1 MTGPVITAQPGN
13 IGAITAGAIIA
24 AGEGSRLRAGGWSGS
39 KPLLPIAGR
48 PLIAHSLERFRDAGI
63 ARIAMIINEE
73 SPDSRQW
80 LEREGKVFNLD
91 LVIRSTPSSYASFRI
106 VAERLAGQ
114 AAVIT
119 TVDSIMAAADFRRF
133 LAEAAKAPEGSVVL
147 GLTAHIDDEKPL
159 WARLDRVS
167 GRIRTLGEP
176 NTGLVTAGV
185 YVLPAQ
191 RPAEPAG
198 GFARLRDYL
207 AWLVVSGHPVHGVI
221 MGRVFDIDRAED
233 AAAAEAALAGETRR
247 SKGA

>member
-1 MTGPVITAQPGN
+1 MTQPGI
-13 IGAITAGAIIA
+13 IGTITAGGIIA

-39 KPLLPIAGR
+39 KPLLPIAGQ
-48 PLIAHSLERFRDAGI
+48 PLIAHSLERFRAAGI

-73 SPDSRQW
+73 SPDCRQW
-80 LEREGKVFNLD
+80 LEREGKAFNLD
-91 LVIRSTPSSYASFRI
+91 LVVRSTPSSYASFRI
-106 VAERLAGQ
+106 VADRLAGE

-133 LAEAAKAPEGSVVL
+133 LDRAAEAPQGSVVL
-147 GLTAHIDDEKPL
+147 GLTAHVEDEKPL
-159 WARLDRVS
+159 WASLEPG
-167 GRIRTLGEP
+167 GRIRALGEP
-176 NTGLVTAGV
+176 NSGLVTAGV

-207 AWLVVSGHPVHGVI
+207 GWLVASGHPVHGAVI
-221 MGRVFDIDRAED
+221 GRVFDVDRAED
-233 AAAAEAALAGETRR
+233 AAAAEAAFAGEIKR

>member
-1 MTGPVITAQPGN
+1 MTRPGT
-13 IGAITAGAIIA
+13 IGAITAGGIIA

-63 ARIAMIINEE
+63 ARIAVIINEE
-73 SPDSRQW
+73 SPDSRLW
-80 LEREGKVFNLD
+80 LEREGKAFNLD
-91 LVIRSTPSSYASFRI
+91 LVVRSTPSSYASFRI

-133 LAEAAKAPEGSVVL
+133 LIEAAKAPAGSFVL
-147 GLTAHIDDEKPL
+147 GLTTHIEDEKPL
-159 WARLDRVS
+159 WVS
-167 GRIRTLGEP
+167 LEPNGRICALGEP
-176 NTGLVTAGV
+176 NSGLVTAGV
-185 YVLPAQ
+185 YVLPAL
-191 RPAEPAG
+191 RPVEPAG

-207 AWLVVSGHPVHGVI
+207 GWLVASGHPVHGVV
-221 MGRVFDIDRAED
+221 MGEVFDIDRAED
-233 AAAAEAALAGETRR
+233 VASAEAALAGETRR

>member
-1 MTGPVITAQPGN
+1 MTRPGN
-13 IGAITAGAIIA
+13 IGAITAGGIIA

-73 SPDSRQW
+73 SPDSRLW
-80 LEREGKVFNLD
+80 LEREGKAFNLD
-91 LVIRSTPSSYASFRI
+91 LVVRSTPSSYASFRI

-133 LAEAAKAPEGSVVL
+133 LIEAAKAPAGSFVL
-147 GLTAHIDDEKPL
+147 GLTAHIEDEKPL
-159 WARLDRVS
+159 WASLEPN
-167 GRIRTLGEP
+167 GRIRALGEP
-176 NTGLVTAGV
+176 NSGLVSAGV
-185 YVLPAQ
+185 YVLPAL

-207 AWLVVSGHPVHGVI
+207 GWLVASGHPVHGVV
-221 MGRVFDIDRAED
+221 MGEVFDIDRAED
-233 AAAAEAALAGETRR
+233 VASAEAALAGETRR